1 MSDLGRDTSC
11 TTSLRT
17 GRIVSGARLVGEAI
31 YRRIT
36 TPRGMLRG
44 GEEEANYG
52 EDLSGLVGSIRP
64 DLLVASLPGRLSA
77 EIRKDQRIEDVTVT
91 VTSARKGPS
100 VELTVTIEAVTSE
113 GPFSLV
119 VAASSVTAQLIGLE
133 A

>member
-1 MSDLGRDTSC
+1 M
-11 TTSLRT
+11 
-17 GRIVSGARLVGEAI
+17 GEAI
-31 YRRIT
+31 FRRIT

-52 EDLSGLVGSIRP
+52 EDLSGLVGSIRA

-100 VELTVTIEAVTSE
+100 VEVSVTIEAVTSE

>member
-1 MSDLGRDTSC
+1 MTDLGRDTSC

-31 YRRIT
+31 FRRIT

-52 EDLSGLVGSIRP
+52 EDISGLVGSTRP
-64 DLLVASLPGRLSA
+64 DLLIASLPGRLSA
-77 EIRKDQRIEDVTVT
+77 EIRKDERIEDVSVI
-91 VTSARKGPS
+91 VTSVRKGPS
-100 VELTVTIEAVTSE
+100 VELTVTIEATTSE
-113 GPFSLV
+113 GPFTLV
-119 VAASSVTAQLIGLE
+119 VEASSVTAQLIGLE